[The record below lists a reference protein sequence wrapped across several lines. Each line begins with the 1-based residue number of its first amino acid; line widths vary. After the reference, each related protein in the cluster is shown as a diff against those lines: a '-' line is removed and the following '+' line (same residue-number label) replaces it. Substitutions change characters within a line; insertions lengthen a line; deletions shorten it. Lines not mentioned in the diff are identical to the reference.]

1 MPCIDPGT
9 LSEKRLSN
17 VSINGTISSQK
28 VRLLVDT
35 GAAISVAGESFNYD
49 VLRASFY
56 LKKSETISTIKSADG
71 STSPVSGLV
80 SFIGDARPIKWPPYR
95 VSQSQRAE
103 IKMQINTMLEQEVI
117 RVSSS
122 PWRFP
127 VVLVKKKDETTR
139 FCLDYRKL
147 NVTLKDR
154 VEALDAL
161 SGAKFFTTLDL
172 QSGYYQVAMDIN
184 SFEKTAFI
192 SHAGLYEYNVMSFG
206 LTNAEL

>member
-35 GAAISVAGESFNYD
+35 GVAISVAGESFNYD

-80 SFIGDARPIKWPPYR
+80 SFTGDARPIKQPPYR
-95 VSQSQRAE
+95 VSQSQMAE
-103 IKMQINTMLEQEVI
+103 IKMQIDTMLEQEVI

-127 VVLVKKKDETTR
+127 VVLVKKKNGTTR
-139 FCLDYRKL
+139 FLP
-147 NVTLKDR
+147 
-154 VEALDAL
+154 
-161 SGAKFFTTLDL
+161 
-172 QSGYYQVAMDIN
+172 
-184 SFEKTAFI
+184 
-192 SHAGLYEYNVMSFG
+192 
-206 LTNAEL
+206 